1 MLEEF
6 YLKHGEVTEKSL
18 FAQIAS
24 LRSTRSAESTGQESW
39 GCHYQPSTFS
49 KSLSPSQVVFTSL
62 E

>member
-6 YLKHGEVTEKSL
+6 YLKHAEVTEKSL

-39 GCHYQPSTFS
+39 GCLEPS
-49 KSLSPSQVVFTSL
+49 
-62 E
+62 